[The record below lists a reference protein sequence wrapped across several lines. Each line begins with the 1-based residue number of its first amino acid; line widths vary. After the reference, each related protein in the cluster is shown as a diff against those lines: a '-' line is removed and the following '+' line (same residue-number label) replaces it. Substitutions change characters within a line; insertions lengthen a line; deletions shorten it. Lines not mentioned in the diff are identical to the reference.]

1 MGFTIEHEGMF
12 SLSEIEIIQVKF
24 IILADLHIVLKIDS
38 IGGHIDAAARNAIPQ
53 QVLRNNL
60 GGLIQ
65 DWSNPFIV
73 SLIFD
78 LSLFHGNGY
87 SKERNLHTEV
97 SRVLSSMKNKTL
109 K

>member
-12 SLSEIEIIQVKF
+12 SLSEIEIIQAKF
-24 IILADLHIVLKIDS
+24 IILADPHIVLKIDS

-78 LSLFHGNGY
+78 FRFFMETDIRK
-87 SKERNLHTEV
+87 KEISIQRF
-97 SRVLSSMKNKTL
+97 RVFFPQ
-109 K
+109 